1 MANQRKGDN
10 HCMSAQNSLSETF
23 YEHQVFYGTSAQM
36 IAKEDGC
43 SVFKM
48 ENETG
53 EGIMTCYPIFP
64 GIELIYND
72 MHISAVRKN
81 QGKPPCLN
89 VMEINHCREGR
100 FECEFSDGARPI
112 LARAIWRS
120 IC

>member
-1 MANQRKGDN
+1 
-10 HCMSAQNSLSETF
+10 
-23 YEHQVFYGTSAQM
+23 M

-72 MHISAVRKN
+72 IHISAVRKN
-81 QGKPPCLN
+81 QGKP
-89 VMEINHCREGR
+89 REPGTGR
-100 FECEFSDGARPI
+100 MPWA
-112 LARAIWRS
+112 
-120 IC
+120 